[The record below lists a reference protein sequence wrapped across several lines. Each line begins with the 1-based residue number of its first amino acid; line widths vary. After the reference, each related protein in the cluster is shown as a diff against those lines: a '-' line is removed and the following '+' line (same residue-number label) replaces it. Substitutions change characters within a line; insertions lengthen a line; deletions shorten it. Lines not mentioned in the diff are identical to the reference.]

1 VKDLDLLARVRTHKQ
16 TYFRSGWAHY
26 ETAVP
31 GSFHLLPSPERRAA
45 MERDYRGMA
54 DMFMAAPPPFA
65 TILAELERLENR
77 INGA

>member
-1 VKDLDLLARVRTHKQ
+1 
-16 TYFRSGWAHY
+16 
-26 ETAVP
+26 
-31 GSFHLLPSPERRAA
+31 
-45 MERDYRGMA
+45 MA